1 MYHNIPGCEVLKA
14 IEIAIPAMAIASSI
28 AKTKTTEER
37 KRSLPAQLVVSLVI
51 ALSFWSSDSMRDV
64 LKNLV
69 DEMSETWL
77 KIGKYWRIPC
87 KSAITLA
94 RQRLGARAMS
104 DLFYRLV
111 KPMATSKTKGA
122 FLNGLRIVAID
133 GTCFD
138 IPDSS
143 ENARVFDSPSSRPGT
158 KSAFPKLRLVI
169 LVEAGT
175 HLIFDA

>member
-1 MYHNIPGCEVLKA
+1 MECHKHGLKLVNTGVFHVKVLLHK
-14 IEIAIPAMAIASSI
+14 
-28 AKTKTTEER
+28 
-37 KRSLPAQLVVSLVI
+37 LG
-51 ALSFWSSDSMRDV
+51 
-64 LKNLV
+64 
-69 DEMSETWL
+69 SE
-77 KIGKYWRIPC
+77 
-87 KSAITLA
+87 
-94 RQRLGARAMS
+94 LGARVMS

-143 ENARVFDSPSSRPGT
+143 ENARVFGRPSSRPGT

-175 HLIFDA
+175 HLILDA

>member
-1 MYHNIPGCEVLKA
+1 
-14 IEIAIPAMAIASSI
+14 
-28 AKTKTTEER
+28 
-37 KRSLPAQLVVSLVI
+37 
-51 ALSFWSSDSMRDV
+51 
-64 LKNLV
+64 
-69 DEMSETWL
+69 
-77 KIGKYWRIPC
+77 
-87 KSAITLA
+87 
-94 RQRLGARAMS
+94 MS

-111 KPMATSKTKGA
+111 KPMATSKIKGA

-143 ENARVFDSPSSRPGT
+143 ENARVFGRPSSRPGT